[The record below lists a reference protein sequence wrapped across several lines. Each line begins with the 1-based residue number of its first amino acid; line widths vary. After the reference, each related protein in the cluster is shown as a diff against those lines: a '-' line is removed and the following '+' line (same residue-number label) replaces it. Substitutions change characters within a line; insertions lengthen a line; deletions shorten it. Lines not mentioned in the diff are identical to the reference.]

1 MIPIVI
7 DTNILF
13 SALYNMNGIE
23 RKILNIIIKSQEIQL
38 FAPDIFWEEIIR
50 NLQSKLDYKA
60 EDIDNLISKFDIIE
74 VPFEKYKEKI
84 LEAKKL
90 ISHENDTPFI
100 AVCLLI
106 NAPIWSGN
114 ENHFKNLLTVEKI
127 IWFNTKRL
135 HNFLNKQDIID

>member
-13 SALYNMNGIE
+13 SALYNINGIE